1 MDSFI
6 SDLKNDFRKGSIS
19 QQFVYINCGIFVLTA
34 LITIVGMLFNIGQYT
49 WIEWLELPTWLPQ
62 FVRQPWSIVT
72 YMFLHAD
79 ILHLLFN
86 MLWLY
91 SFGRLF
97 LMFFSARHFRGLY
110 FLGGLGGGL
119 LYIVAYNVFPYFE
132 PYLYDSYLLGASA
145 SVLAIVIATAV
156 REPEYSV
163 NLMLFGQ
170 VRLKYLA
177 LIMVITDLLFVTS
190 NNAGGHIAH
199 LGGALAGWWFA
210 TGLRKGTDVT
220 RWINGIIDWLTNG
233 WKVKRSSKKS
243 KMKVH
248 YGGRAADYEYNT
260 RKKEQDEEVDRILDK
275 LKKSGYQSLTTE
287 EKKHLF
293 DASKR

>member
-1 MDSFI
+1 MGSFI
-6 SDLKNDFRKGSIS
+6 TDLKNDFRRGSIC
-19 QQFVYINCGIFVLTA
+19 QQLIYINIGIFVVTA
-34 LITIVGMLFNIGQYT
+34 LVAIVGMLFNVGKSS
-49 WIEWLELPTWLPQ
+49 WMEWLELPAWLPQ
-62 FVRQPWSIVT
+62 FIKQPWSIVT
-72 YMFLHAD
+72 YMFLHAG

-91 SFGRLF
+91 SFGQLF

-110 FLGGLGGGL
+110 FLGGFCGGL
-119 LYIVAYNVFPYFE
+119 LYMVAYNFFPYFE
-132 PYLYDSYLLGASA
+132 SYLYGSYLLGASA

-156 REPEYSV
+156 RNPEYRV
-163 NLMLFGQ
+163 NLLLFGQ

-177 LIMVITDLLFVTS
+177 LVMIITDLLFVTS

-210 TGLRKGTDVT
+210 AGLRKGTDVT
-220 RWINGIIDWLTNG
+220 KWINGAIDWLSG
-233 WKVKRSSKKS
+233 GFRIQRVSKKP
-243 KMKVH
+243 KMEVH
-248 YGGRAADYEYNT
+248 YGGRAKDYEYNA
-260 RKKEQDEEVDRILDK
+260 RKKEQNEEVDRILDK

-287 EKKHLF
+287 EKKRLF

>member
-1 MDSFI
+1 MAPI
-6 SDLKNDFRKGSIS
+6 ITDLKNDFRRASIS
-19 QQFVYINCGIFVLTA
+19 QQFIYINCGIFVVTSLV
-34 LITIVGMLFNIGQYT
+34 TIMGVLFNVDKYP
-49 WIEWLELPTWLPQ
+49 WMEWLELPTWLPQ
-62 FVRQPWSIVT
+62 FIKQPWSLVT
-72 YMFLHAD
+72 YMFLHAG

-91 SFGRLF
+91 SFGQLF

-110 FLGGLGGGL
+110 FLGGICGGL
-119 LYIVAYNVFPYFE
+119 LYMLAYNVFPYFE

-145 SVLAIVIATAV
+145 SVLAIVIATAI
-156 REPEYSV
+156 REPEFRVS
-163 NLMLFGQ
+163 LLFFGQ

-177 LIMVITDLLFVTS
+177 LIMIITDLLFVTS

-210 TGLRKGTDVT
+210 AGLRKGTDVT
-220 RWINGIIDWLTNG
+220 KWINQAIDWLLGG
-233 WKVKRSSKKS
+233 WKVKRAPKKP

-248 YGGRAADYEYNT
+248 YGGRANDYEYNA

-275 LKKSGYQSLTTE
+275 LKKSGYGSLTTE
-287 EKKHLF
+287 EKKRLF

>member
-1 MDSFI
+1 MGSFI
-6 SDLKNDFRKGSIS
+6 TDLKNDFRRGSIS
-19 QQFVYINCGIFVLTA
+19 QQFIYINIGIFVVTA
-34 LITIVGMLFNIGQYT
+34 LVAIVGMLFNVGKSS
-49 WIEWLELPTWLPQ
+49 WMEWLELPAWLPQ
-62 FVRQPWSIVT
+62 FIKQPWSIVT
-72 YMFLHAD
+72 YMFLHAG

-91 SFGRLF
+91 SFGQLF

-110 FLGGLGGGL
+110 FLGGFCGGL
-119 LYIVAYNVFPYFE
+119 LYMVAYNFFPYFE
-132 PYLYDSYLLGASA
+132 SYLYDSYLLGASA

-156 REPEYSV
+156 RNPEYRV
-163 NLMLFGQ
+163 NLLLFGQ

-177 LIMVITDLLFVTS
+177 LVMIITDLLFVTS

-210 TGLRKGTDVT
+210 AGLRKGTDVT
-220 RWINGIIDWLTNG
+220 KWINGAIDWLSG
-233 WKVKRSSKKS
+233 GFRIQRVSKKP
-243 KMKVH
+243 KMEVH
-248 YGGRAADYEYNT
+248 YGGRSKDYEYNA
-260 RKKEQDEEVDRILDK
+260 RKKEQNEEVDRILDK

-287 EKKHLF
+287 EKKRLF

>member
-1 MDSFI
+1 MAPI
-6 SDLKNDFRKGSIS
+6 ITDLKNDFRRASIS
-19 QQFVYINCGIFVLTA
+19 QQFIYINCGIFVVTSLV
-34 LITIVGMLFNIGQYT
+34 TIMGVLFNVDKYP
-49 WIEWLELPTWLPQ
+49 WMEWLELPTWLPQ
-62 FVRQPWSIVT
+62 FIKQPWSLLT
-72 YMFLHAD
+72 YMFLHAG

-91 SFGRLF
+91 SFGQLF

-110 FLGGLGGGL
+110 FLGGICGGL
-119 LYIVAYNVFPYFE
+119 LYMLAYNVFPYFE

-145 SVLAIVIATAV
+145 SVLAIVIATAI
-156 REPEYSV
+156 REPEFRVS
-163 NLMLFGQ
+163 LLFFGQ

-177 LIMVITDLLFVTS
+177 LIMIITDLLFVTS

-210 TGLRKGTDVT
+210 AGLRKGTDVT
-220 RWINGIIDWLTNG
+220 KWINQAIDWLLGG
-233 WKVKRSSKKS
+233 WKVKRAPKKP

-248 YGGRAADYEYNT
+248 YGGRANDYEYNA

-275 LKKSGYQSLTTE
+275 LKKSGYGSLTTE
-287 EKKHLF
+287 EKKRLF